1 MFTFGIKVMYGHCRY
16 VLRIFNLKSNI
27 MVVHFHADVLSRYT
41 RTICLML
48 RLSVVFILTGGPAV
62 AGTVDS
68 LFFRVPTTNV
78 ILPAFKLSRLA
89 GGSLSDMPSA
99 WTLEGSGALVI
110 ERDSSCHFGSDT
122 RIVSPEVDGSRYVN
136 AELRLDMATYNN
148 QDELHQSNYY
158 PVTLVY
164 SDGVRDEYTLDIDGL
179 GKSFTSVF
187 LSLDT
192 LRALPFRIEI
202 TGGDVPGLDYHTLL
216 KEVSLAATYKAPQ
229 PAPVPSPTS
238 LSLPFPAGY
247 DSCLVDIRRS
257 VRNASSTDTICYS
270 GFDDGGDG
278 GFSTD
283 ALSLGAGDYFH
294 GFGRGNVSLWIPVVA
309 MGVTDSLYVSFCT
322 RKWVDSE
329 VSTYTVTYNDS
340 VIGRISHPRELS
352 SSVWE
357 RHAFAFVPTS
367 SLGVIE
373 INNTDSTGGNKELRL
388 LVDDLLVYQKS
399 MYTYRSIEGYPRAV
413 CSDETVDGLY
423 CNEEYRVMRQY
434 VGVGIDDETVVTT
447 MSDERV
453 MTTGERLSLVQGGT
467 MELDGDFG
475 GSVFMDSTSCITGRG
490 RVMGELCYVMD
501 YRPGE
506 WESVGLPFA
515 PHLVGAFIGGV
526 PYYLRENIDYHLQ
539 SYTCDD
545 GGQYSFAPSPCIEG
559 YRGYLVK
566 VPEGIS
572 YDDNTLYIYSSKGV
586 EINAPHSFA
595 LDGLYTHLANP
606 YLQAVT
612 DVWQI
617 FGAEVVYRYD
627 GQVFRPFTTSD
638 ELPPFESVIV
648 YGGSPNAAPRMI
660 SLDGGSGMARGVPD
674 EVVIATHDGA
684 ISLHGYSGQVTIRA
698 LSGVTVFAGH
708 VVSGSLIPLGQGIY
722 IITCGSRT
730 VKVAVM

>member
-1 MFTFGIKVMYGHCRY
+1 MFTFGISAMYAHRRY
-16 VLRIFNLKSNI
+16 DLRIFNLKSNI

-48 RLSVVFILTGGPAV
+48 RLSVVFILTGVPAV

-78 ILPAFKLSRLA
+78 ILPTFKLSRLA

-229 PAPVPSPTS
+229 PSPVPSPTS

-247 DSCLVDIRRS
+247 DSRLVDIRRS

-309 MGVTDSLYVSFCT
+309 MGVTDSLYVSFST

-399 MYTYRSIEGYPRAV
+399 MYTYRSIEGYPRVV

-434 VGVGIDDETVVTT
+434 IGVGIDDETVVTT

-545 GGQYSFAPSPCIEG
+545 GGQYSFAPSPRIEG

-606 YLQAVT
+606 YLRAVT

-627 GQVFRPFTTSD
+627 GHVFRPFTTSD

-660 SLDGGSGMARGVPD
+660 SLGGSSGVAGD
-674 EVVIATHDGA
+674 ASDGVMIATHDGA
-684 ISLHGYSGQVTIRA
+684 IALHGYSGQVTIRA

>member
-1 MFTFGIKVMYGHCRY
+1 
-16 VLRIFNLKSNI
+16 
-27 MVVHFHADVLSRYT
+27 MVGHFHADVLSRYT

-48 RLSVVFILTGGPAV
+48 RLSVVFILTGVPAV

-78 ILPAFKLSRLA
+78 ILPAFEVSRLA
-89 GGSLSDMPSA
+89 GGSLSDMLSA

-229 PAPVPSPTS
+229 PSPVPSPTS

-270 GFDDGGDG
+270 SFDDGGDG

-309 MGVTDSLYVSFCT
+309 MGVTDSLYVSFST

-434 VGVGIDDETVVTT
+434 IGVGIDDETVVTT

-545 GGQYSFAPSPCIEG
+545 GGQYSFAPSPRIEG

-606 YLQAVT
+606 YLRAVT

-627 GQVFRPFTTSD
+627 GHVFRPFTTSD

-660 SLDGGSGMARGVPD
+660 SLGGSSGVAGDVSD
-674 EVVIATHDGA
+674 EVMIATHDGA
-684 ISLHGYSGQVTIRA
+684 IALHGYSGQVTIRA

>member
-1 MFTFGIKVMYGHCRY
+1 
-16 VLRIFNLKSNI
+16 
-27 MVVHFHADVLSRYT
+27 MVGHFHADVLSRYT

-48 RLSVVFILTGGPAV
+48 RLSVVFILTGVPAV

-68 LFFRVPTTNV
+68 LFFRLPTTNV

-89 GGSLSDMPSA
+89 SGSLGDMPSA

-229 PAPVPSPTS
+229 PSPVPSPTS

-309 MGVTDSLYVSFCT
+309 MGVTDSLYVSFST
-322 RKWVDSE
+322 RKWVPSE

-340 VIGRISHPRELS
+340 VIGRINHVYGTS
-352 SSVWE
+352 SPVWE
-357 RHAFAFVPTS
+357 RRAFAFVPTS

-434 VGVGIDDETVVTT
+434 IGVGIDDETVVTT

-475 GSVFMDSTSCITGRG
+475 GSLFMDSTSCITGRG

-539 SYTCDD
+539 SYTCDY
-545 GGQYSFAPSPCIEG
+545 GGQYSFAPSPRIEG

-606 YLQAVT
+606 YLRAVT

-627 GQVFRPFTTSD
+627 GHVFRPFTTSD

-684 ISLHGYSGQVTIRA
+684 IALHGYSGQVTIRA

-708 VVSGSLIPLGQGIY
+708 VVSGSPIPLGQGIY

>member
-1 MFTFGIKVMYGHCRY
+1 MFTFGIKVMYGHRRY

-27 MVVHFHADVLSRYT
+27 MVVHFHADVLSRYA
-41 RTICLML
+41 RTIWLML
-48 RLSVVFILTGGPAV
+48 RLSVVFLLTGVPAV
-62 AGTVDS
+62 AETVDS

-89 GGSLSDMPSA
+89 DGSQSDVPTA
-99 WTLEGSGALVI
+99 WTLAGSGALII
-110 ERDSSCHFGSDT
+110 ERDSSCRFGSDT
-122 RIVSPEVDGSRYVN
+122 RIVSPEVDGSLYSRL
-136 AELRLDMATYNN
+136 ELRIDMATKT
-148 QDELHQSNYY
+148 EQSGEWHTSNIY
-158 PVTLVY
+158 PVRLVY
-164 SDGVRDEYTLDIDGL
+164 SDGDRVKCVFPMGEPGKEFAVRTMILEDFR
-179 GKSFTSVF
+179 SM
-187 LSLDT
+187 
-192 LRALPFRIEI
+192 PFRIEI
-202 TGGDVPGLDYHTLL
+202 EGVDMSSTYQTLL

-270 GFDDGGDG
+270 GFDDGGNA
-278 GFSTD
+278 GFLTD
-283 ALSLGAGDYFH
+283 AAQLGSNNYFH
-294 GFGRGNVSLWIPVVA
+294 ALNRGSVSLWIPVVA
-309 MGVTDSLYVSFCT
+309 MGVTDSLYVSFST

-357 RHAFAFVPTS
+357 RRAFAFVPTS

-434 VGVGIDDETVVTT
+434 IGVGIDDETVVTT

-490 RVMGELCYVMD
+490 CVMGELCYVMD

-545 GGQYSFAPSPCIEG
+545 GGQYSFAPSPRIEG

-606 YLQAVT
+606 YLRAVA

-627 GQVFRPFTTSD
+627 GHVFRPFTTSD

-660 SLDGGSGMARGVPD
+660 SLGGSSGMARGVPD

-708 VVSGSLIPLGQGIY
+708 VVSGSPIPLGQGIY
-722 IITCGSRT
+722 IVTYGSRT

>member
-1 MFTFGIKVMYGHCRY
+1 
-16 VLRIFNLKSNI
+16 
-27 MVVHFHADVLSRYT
+27 
-41 RTICLML
+41 
-48 RLSVVFILTGGPAV
+48 
-62 AGTVDS
+62 
-68 LFFRVPTTNV
+68 
-78 ILPAFKLSRLA
+78 
-89 GGSLSDMPSA
+89 
-99 WTLEGSGALVI
+99 
-110 ERDSSCHFGSDT
+110 
-122 RIVSPEVDGSRYVN
+122 
-136 AELRLDMATYNN
+136 
-148 QDELHQSNYY
+148 
-158 PVTLVY
+158 
-164 SDGVRDEYTLDIDGL
+164 
-179 GKSFTSVF
+179 
-187 LSLDT
+187 
-192 LRALPFRIEI
+192 
-202 TGGDVPGLDYHTLL
+202 
-216 KEVSLAATYKAPQ
+216 
-229 PAPVPSPTS
+229 
-238 LSLPFPAGY
+238 
-247 DSCLVDIRRS
+247 
-257 VRNASSTDTICYS
+257 
-270 GFDDGGDG
+270 
-278 GFSTD
+278 
-283 ALSLGAGDYFH
+283 
-294 GFGRGNVSLWIPVVA
+294 
-309 MGVTDSLYVSFCT
+309 
-322 RKWVDSE
+322 
-329 VSTYTVTYNDS
+329 
-340 VIGRISHPRELS
+340 
-352 SSVWE
+352 
-357 RHAFAFVPTS
+357 
-367 SLGVIE
+367 
-373 INNTDSTGGNKELRL
+373 
-388 LVDDLLVYQKS
+388 
-399 MYTYRSIEGYPRAV
+399 
-413 CSDETVDGLY
+413 
-423 CNEEYRVMRQY
+423 MRQY
-434 VGVGIDDETVVTT
+434 IGVGIDDETVVTT

-545 GGQYSFAPSPCIEG
+545 GGQYSFAPSPRIEG

-606 YLQAVT
+606 YLRAVT

-684 ISLHGYSGQVTIRA
+684 ISLHGYSGQITISA
-698 LSGVTVFAGH
+698 PSGVTVFAGH

-722 IITCGSRT
+722 IVTYGLRT

>member
-1 MFTFGIKVMYGHCRY
+1 
-16 VLRIFNLKSNI
+16 
-27 MVVHFHADVLSRYT
+27 
-41 RTICLML
+41 ML
-48 RLSVVFILTGGPAV
+48 RLSVVFILTGVPAL

-89 GGSLSDMPSA
+89 GGSLSDVPSA

-229 PAPVPSPTS
+229 PSPVPSPTS

-294 GFGRGNVSLWIPVVA
+294 GFGRGNVSLWIPVVV
-309 MGVTDSLYVSFCT
+309 MGVTDSLYVSFST

-399 MYTYRSIEGYPRAV
+399 MYTYRSIDGYPRAV

-545 GGQYSFAPSPCIEG
+545 GGQYSFAPSPRIEG

-606 YLQAVT
+606 YLRAVT

-684 ISLHGYSGQVTIRA
+684 ISLHGYSGQITISA
-698 LSGVTVFAGH
+698 PSGVTVFAGH
-708 VVSGSLIPLGQGIY
+708 VESGSPIPLGQGIY
-722 IITCGSRT
+722 IVTYGSRT

>member
-1 MFTFGIKVMYGHCRY
+1 M
-16 VLRIFNLKSNI
+16 
-27 MVVHFHADVLSRYT
+27 
-41 RTICLML
+41 
-48 RLSVVFILTGGPAV
+48 
-62 AGTVDS
+62 
-68 LFFRVPTTNV
+68 
-78 ILPAFKLSRLA
+78 
-89 GGSLSDMPSA
+89 
-99 WTLEGSGALVI
+99 
-110 ERDSSCHFGSDT
+110 SST
-122 RIVSPEVDGSRYVN
+122 
-136 AELRLDMATYNN
+136 
-148 QDELHQSNYY
+148 
-158 PVTLVY
+158 
-164 SDGVRDEYTLDIDGL
+164 
-179 GKSFTSVF
+179 
-187 LSLDT
+187 
-192 LRALPFRIEI
+192 
-202 TGGDVPGLDYHTLL
+202 YHTLL
-216 KEVSLAATYKAPQ
+216 REITLVGTYVAPQ
-229 PAPVPSPTS
+229 PSPVPSPTS

-309 MGVTDSLYVSFCT
+309 MGVTDSLYVSFST

-399 MYTYRSIEGYPRAV
+399 MYTYRSIEGYPRVV

-434 VGVGIDDETVVTT
+434 IGVGIDDETVVTT

-545 GGQYSFAPSPCIEG
+545 GGQYSFAPSPRIEG

-606 YLQAVT
+606 YLRAVT

-627 GQVFRPFTTSD
+627 GHVFRPFTTSD

-660 SLDGGSGMARGVPD
+660 SLGGSSGVAGD
-674 EVVIATHDGA
+674 ASDGVMIATHDGA
-684 ISLHGYSGQVTIRA
+684 IALHGYSGQVTIRA

>member
-1 MFTFGIKVMYGHCRY
+1 
-16 VLRIFNLKSNI
+16 

-48 RLSVVFILTGGPAV
+48 RLSVVFILTGVPAL

-89 GGSLSDMPSA
+89 GGSLSDVPSA

-229 PAPVPSPTS
+229 PSPVPSPTS

-294 GFGRGNVSLWIPVVA
+294 GFGRGNVSLWIPVVV
-309 MGVTDSLYVSFCT
+309 MGVTDSLYVSFST

-399 MYTYRSIEGYPRAV
+399 MYTYRSIDGYPRAV

-545 GGQYSFAPSPCIEG
+545 GGQYSFAPSPRIEG

-606 YLQAVT
+606 YLRAVT

-684 ISLHGYSGQVTIRA
+684 ISLHGYSGQITISA
-698 LSGVTVFAGH
+698 PSGVTVFAGH
-708 VVSGSLIPLGQGIY
+708 VESGSPIPLGQGIY
-722 IITCGSRT
+722 IVTYGSRT

>member
-27 MVVHFHADVLSRYT
+27 MVGHFHTDVLSRYA
-41 RTICLML
+41 RAICLML
-48 RLSVVFILTGGPAV
+48 RLSVVFLLTGVPAV

-78 ILPAFKLSRLA
+78 ILPAFEVSRLA

-229 PAPVPSPTS
+229 PSPVPSPTS

-309 MGVTDSLYVSFCT
+309 MGVTDSLYVSFST

-399 MYTYRSIEGYPRAV
+399 MYTYRSIEGYPRVV

-434 VGVGIDDETVVTT
+434 IGVGIDDETVVTT

-545 GGQYSFAPSPCIEG
+545 GGQYSFAPSPRIEG

-627 GQVFRPFTTSD
+627 GHVFRPFTTSD

>member
-27 MVVHFHADVLSRYT
+27 MVGHFHTDVLSRYA
-41 RTICLML
+41 RAICLML
-48 RLSVVFILTGGPAV
+48 RLSVVFLLTGVPAV

-78 ILPAFKLSRLA
+78 ILPAFEVSRLA

-229 PAPVPSPTS
+229 PSPVPSPTS

-309 MGVTDSLYVSFCT
+309 MGVTDSLYVSFST

-399 MYTYRSIEGYPRAV
+399 MYTYRSIEGYPRVV

-434 VGVGIDDETVVTT
+434 IGVGIDDETVVTT

-545 GGQYSFAPSPCIEG
+545 GGQYSFAPSPRIEG

-627 GQVFRPFTTSD
+627 GHVFRPFTTSD

-684 ISLHGYSGQVTIRA
+684 IALHGYSGQVTIRA

>member
-1 MFTFGIKVMYGHCRY
+1 MYAHRRY
-16 VLRIFNLKSNI
+16 DLRIYSSKSNI
-27 MVVHFHADVLSRYT
+27 MVGHFHADVLSRYT

-48 RLSVVFILTGGPAV
+48 RLSVVFILTGVPAV

-89 GGSLSDMPSA
+89 GGSLSDVPTA
-99 WTLEGSGALVI
+99 WTLAGSGALVI

-122 RIVSPEVDGSRYVN
+122 RIVSLEVDGSRYVN

-229 PAPVPSPTS
+229 PSPVPSPTS

-309 MGVTDSLYVSFCT
+309 MGVTDSLYVSFST

-434 VGVGIDDETVVTT
+434 IGVGIDDETVVTT

-545 GGQYSFAPSPCIEG
+545 GGQYSFVPSARIEG
-559 YRGYLVK
+559 YHGYLVK

-684 ISLHGYSGQVTIRA
+684 IALHGYSGQITISA
-698 LSGVTVFAGH
+698 PSGVTVFAGH
-708 VVSGSLIPLGQGIY
+708 VESGSPIPLGQGIY
-722 IITCGSRT
+722 IVIYGSRT

>member
-1 MFTFGIKVMYGHCRY
+1 MFTFGIKVMHGHRRY
-16 VLRIFNLKSNI
+16 DLRLYSSKSNI
-27 MVVHFHADVLSRYT
+27 MVGHFHADVLSRYA
-41 RTICLML
+41 RTKCLML
-48 RLSVVFILTGGPAV
+48 RLSVVFILTGVPAV

-78 ILPAFKLSRLA
+78 ILPAFEVSRLA
-89 GGSLSDMPSA
+89 DGSQSDVPTA
-99 WTLEGSGALVI
+99 WTLAGSGELVF
-110 ERDSSCHFGSDT
+110 ERDSSCHFAGDT
-122 RIVSPEVDGSRYVN
+122 QIVSPEVDGSLYSRL
-136 AELRLDMATYNN
+136 ELRIDMATKS
-148 QDELHQSNYY
+148 EQSEWHTSNIY
-158 PVTLVY
+158 PVSLVY
-164 SDGVRDEYTLDIDGL
+164 SDGERVECEFPMGEPGKKFAVRTMILDD
-179 GKSFTSVF
+179 
-187 LSLDT
+187 
-192 LRALPFRIEI
+192 LRALPFKIEI
-202 TGGDVPGLDYHTLL
+202 SGGDMVGSNYNTLL
-216 KEVSLAATYKAPQ
+216 REITLVGTYVAPQ
-229 PAPVPSPTS
+229 PSPVPSPTS

-270 GFDDGGDG
+270 SFDDGGDG

-309 MGVTDSLYVSFCT
+309 MGVTDSLYVSFST

-329 VSTYTVTYNDS
+329 VNTYTVTYNDS

-434 VGVGIDDETVVTT
+434 IGVGIDDETVVTT

-545 GGQYSFAPSPCIEG
+545 GGQYSFAPSPRIEG

-586 EINAPHSFA
+586 EINAPHSFV

-606 YLQAVT
+606 YLRAVT

-627 GQVFRPFTTSD
+627 GHVFRPFTTSD

-660 SLDGGSGMARGVPD
+660 SLGGSSGVAGDVSD
-674 EVVIATHDGA
+674 EVMIATHDGA
-684 ISLHGYSGQVTIRA
+684 IALHGYSGQVTIRA

>member
-1 MFTFGIKVMYGHCRY
+1 
-16 VLRIFNLKSNI
+16 
-27 MVVHFHADVLSRYT
+27 MVGHFHAYVLSRYA

-48 RLSVVFILTGGPAV
+48 RLSVVFILTGVPAV

-78 ILPAFKLSRLA
+78 ILPAFEVSRLA

-158 PVTLVY
+158 PVTLIY

-192 LRALPFRIEI
+192 LRALPFKIEI

-229 PAPVPSPTS
+229 PSPMPSPTS

-309 MGVTDSLYVSFCT
+309 MGVTDSLYVSFST
-322 RKWVDSE
+322 RKWVSSE

-434 VGVGIDDETVVTT
+434 IGVGIDDETVVTT

-545 GGQYSFAPSPCIEG
+545 GGQYSFAPSPRIEG

-606 YLQAVT
+606 YLRAVT

-627 GQVFRPFTTSD
+627 GHVFRPFTTSD

-660 SLDGGSGMARGVPD
+660 SLGGSSGVAGDVSD
-674 EVVIATHDGA
+674 EVMIATHDGA
-684 ISLHGYSGQVTIRA
+684 IALHGYSGQVSIRA

>member
-1 MFTFGIKVMYGHCRY
+1 MFTFGIKAMHGHRRY
-16 VLRIFNLKSNI
+16 DLRIYSSKSNI
-27 MVVHFHADVLSRYT
+27 MVGHFHADVLSRYA

-48 RLSVVFILTGGPAV
+48 RLSVVFILTGVPAV

-78 ILPAFKLSRLA
+78 ILPAFEVSRLA
-89 GGSLSDMPSA
+89 DGSQSDVPTA
-99 WTLEGSGALVI
+99 WTLAGSGELVF

-164 SDGVRDEYTLDIDGL
+164 SDGVRDEYTLDLDELRREFSVMTLRID
-179 GKSFTSVF
+179 K
-187 LSLDT
+187 

-202 TGGDVPGLDYHTLL
+202 TGGDVPDLDYHTLL

-229 PAPVPSPTS
+229 PSPMPSPTS

-257 VRNASSTDTICYS
+257 VRNASSTDTICHS

-309 MGVTDSLYVSFCT
+309 MGVTDSLYVSFST

-373 INNTDSTGGNKELRL
+373 INNTDSTRGNKELRL

-434 VGVGIDDETVVTT
+434 IGVGIDDETVVTT

-545 GGQYSFAPSPCIEG
+545 GGQYSFAPSPRIEG

-586 EINAPHSFA
+586 KINAPHSFA
-595 LDGLYTHLANP
+595 HDGLYTHLANP
-606 YLQAVT
+606 YLRAVT

-627 GQVFRPFTTSD
+627 GHVFRPFTTSD

-660 SLDGGSGMARGVPD
+660 SLGGSSGVAGD
-674 EVVIATHDGA
+674 VSDGVMIATHDGA
-684 ISLHGYSGQVTIRA
+684 IALHGYSGQVTIRA

>member
-1 MFTFGIKVMYGHCRY
+1 
-16 VLRIFNLKSNI
+16 
-27 MVVHFHADVLSRYT
+27 
-41 RTICLML
+41 ML
-48 RLSVVFILTGGPAV
+48 RLSVVFILTGVPAV

-78 ILPAFKLSRLA
+78 ILPTFKLSRLA

-229 PAPVPSPTS
+229 PSPVPSPTS

-247 DSCLVDIRRS
+247 DSRLVDIRRS

-309 MGVTDSLYVSFCT
+309 MGVTDSLYVSFST

-399 MYTYRSIEGYPRAV
+399 MYTYRSIEGYPRVV

-434 VGVGIDDETVVTT
+434 IGVGIDDETVVTT

-545 GGQYSFAPSPCIEG
+545 GGQYSFAPSPRIEG

-606 YLQAVT
+606 YLRAVT

-627 GQVFRPFTTSD
+627 GHVFRPFTTSD

-660 SLDGGSGMARGVPD
+660 SLGGSSGVAGD
-674 EVVIATHDGA
+674 ASDGVMIATHDGA
-684 ISLHGYSGQVTIRA
+684 IALHGYSGQVTIRA

>member
-1 MFTFGIKVMYGHCRY
+1 
-16 VLRIFNLKSNI
+16 
-27 MVVHFHADVLSRYT
+27 MVGHFHAYVLSRYA

-48 RLSVVFILTGGPAV
+48 RLSVVFILTGVPAV

-78 ILPAFKLSRLA
+78 ILPAFEVSRLA

-158 PVTLVY
+158 PVTLIY

-192 LRALPFRIEI
+192 LRALPFKIEI

-229 PAPVPSPTS
+229 PSPMPSPTS

-309 MGVTDSLYVSFCT
+309 MGVTDSLYVSFST

-399 MYTYRSIEGYPRAV
+399 MYTYRSIEGYPRVV

-434 VGVGIDDETVVTT
+434 IGVGIDDETVVTT

-545 GGQYSFAPSPCIEG
+545 GGQYSFAPSPRIEG
-559 YRGYLVK
+559 YHGYLVK

-606 YLQAVT
+606 YLRAVT

-617 FGAEVVYRYD
+617 FCAEVVYRYD
-627 GQVFRPFTTSD
+627 GHVFRPFTTSD

-660 SLDGGSGMARGVPD
+660 SLGGSSGVAGD
-674 EVVIATHDGA
+674 ASDGVMIATHDGA
-684 ISLHGYSGQVTIRA
+684 IALHGYSGQVTIRA

>member
-1 MFTFGIKVMYGHCRY
+1 MFTFGIKVMYGHRRY

-27 MVVHFHADVLSRYT
+27 MVGHFHADVLSRYA

-48 RLSVVFILTGGPAV
+48 RLSVVFILTGVPAV

-78 ILPAFKLSRLA
+78 ILPAFEVSRLA

-158 PVTLVY
+158 PVTLIY

-192 LRALPFRIEI
+192 LRALPFKIEI

-229 PAPVPSPTS
+229 PSPMPSPTS

-270 GFDDGGDG
+270 SFDDGGDG

-309 MGVTDSLYVSFCT
+309 MGVTDSLYVSFST

-434 VGVGIDDETVVTT
+434 IGVGIDDETVVTT

-506 WESVGLPFA
+506 WESVGLPFT

-545 GGQYSFAPSPCIEG
+545 GGQYSFAPSPRIEG

-606 YLQAVT
+606 YLRAVT

-627 GQVFRPFTTSD
+627 GHVFRPFTTSD

-684 ISLHGYSGQVTIRA
+684 IALHGYSGQVTIRA

-708 VVSGSLIPLGQGIY
+708 VVSGSPIPLGQGIY

>member
-1 MFTFGIKVMYGHCRY
+1 MYGHCRY
-16 VLRIFNLKSNI
+16 VLSIFNLKSNI
-27 MVVHFHADVLSRYT
+27 MVGHFHADVLSRYA
-41 RTICLML
+41 RTIWLML
-48 RLSVVFILTGGPAV
+48 RLSVVFILTGVPAV

-78 ILPAFKLSRLA
+78 ILPAFEVSRLA
-89 GGSLSDMPSA
+89 DGSLSDMPSA

-122 RIVSPEVDGSRYVN
+122 WIVSPEVDGSRYVN

-229 PAPVPSPTS
+229 PSPVPSPTS

-309 MGVTDSLYVSFCT
+309 MGVTDSLYVSFST

-545 GGQYSFAPSPCIEG
+545 GGQYSFAPSPRIEG

-606 YLQAVT
+606 YLRAVT

-617 FGAEVVYRYD
+617 FGADVVYRYD

-684 ISLHGYSGQVTIRA
+684 IALHGYSGQITISA
-698 LSGVTVFAGH
+698 PSGVTVFAGH
-708 VVSGSLIPLGQGIY
+708 VESGSPIPLGQGIY
-722 IITCGSRT
+722 IVTYGSRT